1 MAGGRTFRL
10 PNLKAHLH
18 RGLTMVAIAMNS
30 NGHVKKI
37 IAGHAPSA
45 IDAVCWILE
54 TEGCEAE
61 YWAVMDSPAV
71 QEALPS
77 CGQYAEVV

>member
-1 MAGGRTFRL
+1 
-10 PNLKAHLH
+10 
-18 RGLTMVAIAMNS
+18 MVAIAMNS

-37 IAGHAPSA
+37 NAGHAPSA
-45 IDAVCWILE
+45 IDAVCSILE

-71 QEALPS
+71 QETLPS
-77 CGQYAEVV
+77 